1 MVKSNVRLDSFLTAR
16 PDKGRWA
23 WKHPRGLLSGHG
35 FALEWR
41 EGILLIRLRW
51 TSKVASSEMSEAS
64 VGTILNT
71 SSRNLP
77 VMVGRLMRCA
87 LLLGLAGCAGQPPQ
101 HFASREHFPEAI
113 YGRASPRLIADGRPI
128 PRGGGQYL
136 VGRPYT
142 VAGRTYVPS
151 ERPHSTEYGT
161 ASYYGSAFHGR
172 RTANGEIYDMASI
185 SAAHPTMPLPSYA
198 RITNLANHRSIIV
211 RVNDRGPYAVG
222 RVMDV
227 SERAADMLDFKR
239 MGTASVRVDYIGP
252 AGLDGT
258 DDAMLVASLR
268 TDGRPAEFNGQP
280 AAPPTMLAETAPVAP
295 VPVPNQ
301 QLARA
306 DVAETPPPSA
316 PPAAEIPIRATSQMP
331 LHAPLPPA
339 RPFDLGTI
347 PGAGVPLAAPRQ
359 HQAAAV
365 LYGGPV
371 PGLVRIGARN
381 AMSQL
386 ALTR

>member
-1 MVKSNVRLDSFLTAR
+1 MRLQRT
-16 PDKGRWA
+16 W
-23 WKHPRGLLSGHG
+23 
-35 FALEWR
+35 
-41 EGILLIRLRW
+41 
-51 TSKVASSEMSEAS
+51 KVASSEMSEAS
-64 VGTILNT
+64 IGTILNI
-71 SSRNLP
+71 SSWNLSA
-77 VMVGRLMRCA
+77 VIGRLARCA
-87 LLLGLAGCAGQPPQ
+87 VFLGLAGCAAQPPQ
-101 HFASREHFPEAI
+101 HIASREHFPESI

-151 ERPHSTEYGT
+151 ERPRNTEYGT

-211 RVNDRGPYAVG
+211 RVNDRGPYAAG

-227 SERAADMLDFKR
+227 SERAAELLDFKR
-239 MGTASVRVDYIGP
+239 MGTAQVRVDYVGP
-252 AGLDGT
+252 AGLDGS
-258 DDAMLVASLR
+258 DDAMLMASLR
-268 TDGRPAEFNGQP
+268 TDGRPAELNGSP
-280 AAPPTMLAETAPVAP
+280 AAPPTMLAETAPARGP
-295 VPVPNQ
+295 VQ

-306 DVAETPPPSA
+306 DVTETA
-316 PPAAEIPIRATSQMP
+316 PPAAPAIEEIQIRATSQMP
-331 LHAPLPPA
+331 LHAPLPPV

-347 PGAGVPLAAPRQ
+347 PGAGVPLVAIRQ
-359 HQAAAV
+359 HQAEAV
-365 LYGGPV
+365 FYGGSA
-371 PGLVRIGARN
+371 PGLVRIDASN
-381 AMSQL
+381 AMPQI